1 VKHKLEVFPTQYLM
15 PQQPQVISLIES
27 NYDQTPSPSTPIGMP
42 QRTMMYVPIVQ
53 PSQPSNNNNLIIF
66 GTVAIVLGFFGFLAF
81 ALMVRRG

>member
-1 VKHKLEVFPTQYLM
+1 MEVFPNQYLV

-27 NYDQTPSPSTPIGMP
+27 NYDQSSPPSYSANMP
-42 QRTMMYVPIVQ
+42 QRTMMYIPIVQ
-53 PSQPSNNNNLIIF
+53 PTQQTSNNNNLIIF

>member
-1 VKHKLEVFPTQYLM
+1 
-15 PQQPQVISLIES
+15 
-27 NYDQTPSPSTPIGMP
+27 MP

-53 PSQPSNNNNLIIF
+53 PTQPPNNNSMLIF

>member
-1 VKHKLEVFPTQYLM
+1 M

-27 NYDQTPSPSTPIGMP
+27 NYDQNPPPSVNIP

-53 PSQPSNNNNLIIF
+53 PQQQPSSNNNLLIF

>member
-1 VKHKLEVFPTQYLM
+1 M

-27 NYDQTPSPSTPIGMP
+27 NYDQNPSPPLNMP
-42 QRTMMYVPIVQ
+42 QRTMMYIPIVQ
-53 PSQPSNNNNLIIF
+53 PQQQPSNNNNLIIF

>member
-1 VKHKLEVFPTQYLM
+1 VRTYLEVFPTQFLN

-27 NYDQTPSPSTPIGMP
+27 NYDQTPSSLPVNMP
-42 QRTMMYVPIVQ
+42 QRSMMYVPIVQ
-53 PSQPSNNNNLIIF
+53 PAQPTNNNNLIIF

>member
-1 VKHKLEVFPTQYLM
+1 VKDKLEVFPNQYLM

-27 NYDQTPSPSTPIGMP
+27 NYDQAPSPSMPATMP
-42 QRTMMYVPIVQ
+42 QRTMMYVPIIQ

-81 ALMVRRG
+81 ALLTRRG